1 MEASAS
7 FKEIIMDVLIV
18 VLILLVAIGAGVWLY
33 VIFQMA
39 RVRWVVNNLKNL
51 RMETVF
57 DTLGDPDSVRF
68 YFGKWKLFE
77 LDLLEGEFAAK
88 GSFLNTIYQYWVKEL

>member
-1 MEASAS
+1 
-7 FKEIIMDVLIV
+7 MDVLVV
-18 VLILLVAIGAGVWLY
+18 VLIVLILPVAIGVGVWLY

-39 RVRWVVNNLKNL
+39 RVRWVVNNLKRL

-57 DTLGDPDSVRF
+57 DKLGDPDSVRF

-77 LDLLEGEFAAK
+77 LYLLEGKVAAK
-88 GSFLNTIYQYWVKEL
+88 GSLLNTIYQYWVKEF